1 MRSKRILS
9 FVALV
14 IVTVIC
20 FGMLSACASNDI
32 GGYKGFVK
40 VNGTKLYDEEGNEF
54 LIKSMGMGNDVWA
67 NPSDDS
73 SIRGVHHTAE
83 SYVEL
88 AEWGFNS
95 VRFYLNYGLFEDD
108 ENPYVYKEVAWK
120 WLDDN
125 VQWAKKAGIRIVFN
139 MHVPQGGF
147 QSLGEGTAL
156 WTEEENMNRLVA
168 LWKAIAERYADEP
181 TVLGYALI
189 NEPMVATDDVTKACD
204 ILRDAYQRITDEI
217 RTVDTNH
224 IIFVE
229 RLYSVKDTNT
239 DTEIWG
245 VTNDTYRYTIL
256 NDDNVVYEYHNY
268 EPFEYTHQGAGW
280 TYTENYDYSYPT
292 VDTVVATNP
301 KFRKATKEGV
311 AKNDVEGW
319 QYVESELM
327 TYDDEYYNV
336 LGIGFQA
343 KGVGDNG
350 VAYIDNLVLKE
361 YDENGEFIRDIYTA
375 NFEDSLWSK
384 LEMWSA
390 NESGEG
396 GLALNEGYDSRYA
409 YRISGT
415 KYNAYASYS
424 TFKPTMGHKYQATG
438 YIRVENV
445 DANAAVAACAEFFK
459 AESVSEMNKEAMRY
473 SVADEASHSE
483 ELGVPIYCGEVGA
496 IYSCFMRRGGEIWA
510 EDMLSLYL
518 EYGIGFNYHC
528 YSGGTFGDPG
538 FGVYQTYGLPNDDTR
553 NEKLCNVFKKLLV
566 EDKE

>member
-268 EPFEYTHQGAGW
+268 EPFEYTHQGADW

-409 YRISGT
+409 YRFSGT
-415 KYNAYASYS
+415 KYNAYVSYS

-538 FGVYQTYGLPNDDTR
+538 FGVYQTYGLPSDDTR
-553 NEKLCNVFKKLLV
+553 NEKLCNVFEKLLV